1 MIKLNDFKQ
10 YGFYVTWKL
19 IDIGFRGNDIFKYN
33 LEARDIINYAIEKIE
48 NNSEDNLIY
57 ELASMYETETEEIN
71 KILKK
76 LSLKEKTTF
85 NLEFRKW
92 RIIYV
97 INTIKNIDKNDY
109 ISGLIELGDLWEK
122 LGYPQDTTQNIQ
134 GRNNTNTPEE

>member
-76 LSLKEKTTF
+76 LFMS
-85 NLEFRKW
+85 
-92 RIIYV
+92 
-97 INTIKNIDKNDY
+97 
-109 ISGLIELGDLWEK
+109 
-122 LGYPQDTTQNIQ
+122 
-134 GRNNTNTPEE
+134 